1 MFINW
6 DVTIRFNPNSQEP
19 STQHGIPVPSYGNYG
34 GANYSAGVEGG
45 TTPEPMDLTPATLP
59 KDPLDWLFYDHDL
72 VYQHVQDGLVPQQD
86 VLGAIALADAHLV
99 EGMAALAQTGLEPEA
114 LLYDAFAT
122 LGIAGKILITPD
134 ELFYL
139 QQNNPD
145 DLGAVFGAAQA
156 AISNFETG
164 LAETPGHEARSLNG
178 AFHVFEAHFGDLL
191 IM

>member
-122 LGIAGKILITPD
+122 LGIAGKILSTPD

-164 LAETPGHEARSLNG
+164 LAETPGHEAR
-178 AFHVFEAHFGDLL
+178 V
-191 IM
+191 